1 MGTPT
6 DLHAVLHD
14 RGQEYGEFIGMAEF
28 AQDLKARIRSAPG
41 AHRLEP
47 HQWES
52 LDMICTKIAR
62 IVCGNPQHE
71 DSWTD
76 IAGYAKLVADHL
88 KKGSAV
94 DESHAQYRE
103 MMERHDAFRA

>member
-1 MGTPT
+1 MGTPV
-6 DLHAVLHD
+6 DLHAVLHE
-14 RGQEYGEFIGMAEF
+14 RGQEYGDFVSMSEF
-28 AQDLKARIRSAPG
+28 AQDLKERIRSAPG

-47 HQWES
+47 YQWES

-62 IVCGNPQHE
+62 VVCGNPQHE

-88 KKGSAV
+88 RKEHPEDA
-94 DESHAQYRE
+94 SHVAYRE
-103 MMERHDAFRA
+103 MVKRHDAFST